1 MAAIAE
7 LVKAV
12 DAHALRHYDDGWD
25 VWVECVEKDEKRW
38 ILSGCT
44 TEKSAVLK
52 AAATVKELCKFNAI
66 YAENCALYDTGEDYK
81 TEFYNQIQR
90 NADKTVAELAE
101 D

>member
-12 DAHALRHYDDGWD
+12 DAHAIRHYEDGWD
-25 VWVECVEKDEKRW
+25 IWVECMEHNEKVEL
-38 ILSGCT
+38 LSGCT

-52 AAATVKELCKFNAI
+52 AAETVKEQCETEAI
-66 YAENCALYDTGEDYK
+66 RAENCGLYDTGEDSK